1 VDNFRGLRCSH
12 GILTAMPPLTT
23 LDTRSPFTRARALAA
38 GITDAMLRG
47 PAFRRLFRGVH
58 IRSDVVLWPT
68 VYAEAALLLHPASAF
83 VSHHSAAEA
92 YRLPVPDQHE
102 THISVID
109 KADRRRR
116 DGIRHHLASP
126 DSDVSVHNGL
136 RVSGPTQLFVE
147 MGRWLNLVD
156 LVVLGD
162 AMVKRRL
169 VSLAALREACDNSQ
183 IRGASAAAR
192 AAAYVREG
200 VDSPME
206 SRLRM
211 LLVLAG
217 LPEPEIDVR
226 FLRRDG
232 SVMLR
237 LDLAYRDHKVGVE
250 YDGRQHRDDLD
261 QWDRDL
267 DRGDWFEQAGW
278 TVVKVVAR
286 GIYRRPDQTIERVRR
301 ALAAR
306 GADLPR
312 LLSDEWR
319 GYFPVKP

>member
-1 VDNFRGLRCSH
+1 VDNFCGSCAPR
-12 GILTAMPPLTT
+12 GILAAMPIAT
-23 LDTRSPFTRARALAA
+23 LDTRSPFTRAQAVAA

-47 PAFRRLFRGVH
+47 QGYRRLFRGVH
-58 IRSDVVLWPT
+58 IRSDVTLWPT
-68 VYAEAALLLHPASAF
+68 VYAEAALLLHPATAF

-102 THISVID
+102 THISVLE

-116 DGIRHHLASP
+116 DGIRHHIAAA
-126 DSDVSVHNGL
+126 DAEVTVHNGL
-136 RVSGPTQLFVE
+136 RVSAPAQLFVE

-162 AMVKRRL
+162 AMVRRGL
-169 VSLAALREACDNSQ
+169 VSSDGLRATCATSTA
-183 IRGASAAAR
+183 RGATKAAR
-192 AAAYVREG
+192 AAAYVRDG

-217 LPEPEIDVR
+217 LPEPEVDLR

-237 LDLAYRDHKVGVE
+237 LDLAYRAHKIGVE

-267 DRGDWFEQAGW
+267 DRGDWFDEAGW
-278 TVVKVVAR
+278 KVVKVVSR
-286 GIYRRPDQTIERVRR
+286 GVYRRPDQTIERVRR
-301 ALAAR
+301 ALAER
-306 GADLPR
+306 GVPLSR
-312 LLSDEWR
+312 VLSDEWR
-319 GYFPVKP
+319 AYFPVKP

>member
-1 VDNFRGLRCSH
+1 MPR
-12 GILTAMPPLTT
+12 GILAAMPRTT
-23 LDTRSPFTRARALAA
+23 LDTRSPFTRAQAVAA
-38 GITDAMLRG
+38 GVTDAMLRG
-47 PAFRRLFRGVH
+47 PAYRRLFHGVH
-58 IRSDVVLWPT
+58 ISSDVTLWPT
-68 VYAEAALLLHPASAF
+68 VYAEAALLLHPATAF
-83 VSHHSAAEA
+83 VSHHSAAES

-102 THISVID
+102 THVSVFR

-116 DGIRHHLASP
+116 DGIRHHLAAA
-126 DSDVSVHNGL
+126 DAAVTVHNGM
-136 RVSGPTQLFVE
+136 RVSAPAQLFVE

-162 AMVKRRL
+162 AMVRRGL
-169 VSLAALREACDNSQ
+169 VSLDGLRATCAAST
-183 IRGASAAAR
+183 IRGAAEASR

-217 LPEPEIDVR
+217 LPEPEVDLR

-237 LDLAYRDHKVGVE
+237 LDLAYRVHRIGVE

-267 DRGDWFEQAGW
+267 DRGDWFDREGW
-278 TVVKVVAR
+278 KLVKVVAR

-301 ALAAR
+301 ALAER

-312 LLSDEWR
+312 ALSDEWR
-319 GYFPVKP
+319 AYFPVKP